1 MLVIKTEL
9 EIVRLTGSTKLCHF
23 VYKLTRTKN
32 ILNILTTTKNS
43 SDLRYLSLR
52 TSLKHI
58 LKLRIPKRKAQNV
71 PGTFCNWLSNR
82 YLGLQIFPLLW
93 CCLQNEVDLIRNKV
107 WAQIYSLSPE
117 FWAVAFRFLEGGVN
131 TLRLAPLPG
140 QEVTCLKPWWP
151 TCLWPSASAE
161 REPTWW
167 LTE

>member
-1 MLVIKTEL
+1 MLVITTEL
-9 EIVRLTGSTKLCHF
+9 EIVRWTGSTKLCHI

-58 LKLRIPKRKAQNV
+58 LKLRIPRRKAQNG
-71 PGTFCNWLSNR
+71 PESFCNWLSNR

-107 WAQIYSLSPE
+107 WAQIYSLRPE
-117 FWAVAFRFLEGGVN
+117 FWAVAFRFLWGRGEHTNVGTSARTGSHLPQ
-131 TLRLAPLPG
+131 TLMANLFMTQCNLPKG
-140 QEVTCLKPWWP
+140 NQLGH
-151 TCLWPSASAE
+151 
-161 REPTWW
+161 
-167 LTE
+167 